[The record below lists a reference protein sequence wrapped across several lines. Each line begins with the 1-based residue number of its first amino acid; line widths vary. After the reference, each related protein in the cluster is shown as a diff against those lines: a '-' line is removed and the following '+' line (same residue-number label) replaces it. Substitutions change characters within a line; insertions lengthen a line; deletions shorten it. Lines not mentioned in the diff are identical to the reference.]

1 MIGTNWVLHY
11 SDQELKMFNWLLIN
25 PTLSGSRTFGSFDN
39 EINNW
44 WRDAWVKLIVP
55 LQCNVP
61 SDLSSSSNPSS
72 EDTFQWNLSTP
83 VPIILFLSLINSV
96 RLCVMFSVGRLD
108 NSRKS
113 PKYDTV
119 FMAGR
124 IITQWCLIFRP
135 QYKLWLWQ

>member
-83 VPIILFLSLINSV
+83 VPIILFLSLSHKFCTPLCDVFCRSFGQFAEIPKV
-96 RLCVMFSVGRLD
+96 RHSFHGRSHNNAVVPD
-108 NSRKS
+108 F
-113 PKYDTV
+113 PTP
-119 FMAGR
+119 
-124 IITQWCLIFRP
+124 I
-135 QYKLWLWQ
+135 